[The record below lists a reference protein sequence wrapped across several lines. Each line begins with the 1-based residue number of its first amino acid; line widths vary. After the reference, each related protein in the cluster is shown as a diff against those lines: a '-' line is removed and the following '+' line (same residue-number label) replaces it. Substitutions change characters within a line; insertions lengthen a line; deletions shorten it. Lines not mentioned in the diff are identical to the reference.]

1 MAVKTHELLLD
12 TAKFAQFTSNDYMI
26 IQNDGYEKNDYILVK
41 EFEVISIEDSETKQT
56 LTQNRETGL
65 YRMAQIKDILVQD
78 GLKDGYV
85 FMILSKL

>member
-1 MAVKTHELLLD
+1 MAVKTHELMLGK
-12 TAKFAQFTSNDYMI
+12 TQFEQFTSNDYMI

-65 YRMAQIKDILVQD
+65 YRMAQVKDILAQD

-85 FMILSKL
+85 FMILTKL